1 MWKFPLL
8 HGAKW
13 GRIKK
18 WKLELENVILLSKK
32 TSFQATRAVEST
44 LMSREF

>member
-13 GRIKK
+13 GSIKK